1 MSKQQLTISDV
12 KKIISLI
19 HRKTALLLKI
29 KEHDSDHPKQIEFD
43 LLLRWVESSLK
54 RYHDDDI
61 ENIERILMQGYTEN
75 EITSMFKNHFS
86 KAKRKTLRRSI

>member
-1 MSKQQLTISDV
+1 MSKLPLTISDV
-12 KKIISLI
+12 KNIISLI

-29 KEHDSDHPKQIEFD
+29 QEHDSNHPKQIEFN
-43 LLLRWVESSLK
+43 LLLRWVESNLK

-75 EITSMFKNHFS
+75 EITNMFNYHFS
-86 KAKRKTLRRSI
+86 KAKRKFFKRN